1 LFLKDDYKEEITR
14 MAKQTLNYSF
24 KNAVISLEENTITE
38 YGKED
43 IKVYVL
49 SDVLKKF
56 EGENKTV
63 DINIKESS
71 DLEPSEIDGE

>member
-1 LFLKDDYKEEITR
+1 

>member
-1 LFLKDDYKEEITR
+1 
-14 MAKQTLNYSF
+14 MAKQTLNYAF

-63 DINIKESS
+63 DLSIKESS
-71 DLEPSEIDGE
+71 DIEPSEIDGE

>member
-1 LFLKDDYKEEITR
+1 V
-14 MAKQTLNYSF
+14 AKQTLNYSF

-63 DINIKESS
+63 DFNIKESS

>member
-1 LFLKDDYKEEITR
+1 V
-14 MAKQTLNYSF
+14 AKQTLNYSF

-56 EGENKTV
+56 DGENKTV
-63 DINIKESS
+63 DLTIKESS
-71 DLEPSEIDGE
+71 DIEPSEIDGE

>member
-1 LFLKDDYKEEITR
+1 

-24 KNAVISLEENTITE
+24 KNSVISLEENTITE
-38 YGKED
+38 YTKDD

-56 EGENKTV
+56 EGEGQMV
-63 DINIKESS
+63 DLTIKESS
-71 DLEPSEIDGE
+71 DLEPSSIDGEE

>member
-1 LFLKDDYKEEITR
+1 
-14 MAKQTLNYSF
+14 MAKQTLNYTF

-49 SDVLKKF
+49 SEVLKKF

-63 DINIKESS
+63 DLSIKESS
-71 DLEPSEIDGE
+71 DIEPDEIEGE

>member
-1 LFLKDDYKEEITR
+1 

-63 DINIKESS
+63 DFNIKESS

>member
-1 LFLKDDYKEEITR
+1 
-14 MAKQTLNYSF
+14 MAKQTLNYAF

>member
-1 LFLKDDYKEEITR
+1 

-63 DINIKESS
+63 DISIKESS

>member
-1 LFLKDDYKEEITR
+1 
-14 MAKQTLNYSF
+14 MVKQTLNYSF
-24 KNAVISLEENTITE
+24 KNAVISLEENTIVE

-49 SDVLKKF
+49 SEILKKF

-63 DINIKESS
+63 DLNIKESS

>member
-1 LFLKDDYKEEITR
+1 

-38 YGKED
+38 YGKDD

-63 DINIKESS
+63 DFNIKESS

>member
-1 LFLKDDYKEEITR
+1 
-14 MAKQTLNYSF
+14 MAKQTLNYTF

-38 YGKED
+38 YGKDD

-56 EGENKTV
+56 EGEDKTV
-63 DINIKESS
+63 DLTIKESS

>member
-1 LFLKDDYKEEITR
+1 

-63 DINIKESS
+63 DLTIKESS
-71 DLEPSEIDGE
+71 DLEPSEVDGE

>member
-1 LFLKDDYKEEITR
+1 MRIYEDNKEEIT
-14 MAKQTLNYSF
+14 MAKQTLNYTF
-24 KNAVISLEENTITE
+24 KNSVISLEDNTITE
-38 YGKED
+38 IGKDE

-63 DINIKESS
+63 DISIKESS
-71 DLEPSEIDGE
+71 ELEPSEIDGE

>member
-1 LFLKDDYKEEITR
+1 

-63 DINIKESS
+63 DLTIKESS

>member
-1 LFLKDDYKEEITR
+1 
-14 MAKQTLNYSF
+14 MAKQTLNYAF
-24 KNAVISLEENTITE
+24 KNAVISLEENTISE

-63 DINIKESS
+63 DLSIKESS
-71 DLEPSEIDGE
+71 DIEPSEIDGE

>member
-1 LFLKDDYKEEITR
+1 V
-14 MAKQTLNYSF
+14 AKQTLNYSF

-63 DINIKESS
+63 DLNIKESS

>member
-1 LFLKDDYKEEITR
+1 

-24 KNAVISLEENTITE
+24 KNAVISLEENTIVE

-49 SDVLKKF
+49 SEILKKF

-63 DINIKESS
+63 DLNIKESS
-71 DLEPSEIDGE
+71 DLEPSEIDCE

>member
-1 LFLKDDYKEEITR
+1 
-14 MAKQTLNYSF
+14 MAKQTLNYTF
-24 KNAVISLEENTITE
+24 KNCVISLEDNTITE

-43 IKVYVL
+43 IKTYVL

-56 EGENKTV
+56 EGEEKTV
-63 DINIKESS
+63 DISIKESS

>member
-1 LFLKDDYKEEITR
+1 

-63 DINIKESS
+63 DFNIKESS
-71 DLEPSEIDGE
+71 DLEPSEIDGEIGGKS

>member
-1 LFLKDDYKEEITR
+1 
-14 MAKQTLNYSF
+14 MAKQTLNYAF

-38 YGKED
+38 FGKDD

-49 SDVLKKF
+49 SEILKKF

-63 DINIKESS
+63 DLNIKESS

>member
-1 LFLKDDYKEEITR
+1 

-49 SDVLKKF
+49 SEVLKKF

-63 DINIKESS
+63 DLTIKESS

>member
-1 LFLKDDYKEEITR
+1 

-63 DINIKESS
+63 DISIKESS
-71 DLEPSEIDGE
+71 DLEPSEVDGE

>member
-1 LFLKDDYKEEITR
+1 
-14 MAKQTLNYSF
+14 MAKQTLNYTF

-38 YGKED
+38 YAKED

-49 SDVLKKF
+49 SEVLRKF

-63 DINIKESS
+63 DISIKESS
-71 DLEPSEIDGE
+71 DLEPSEVDGE

>member
-1 LFLKDDYKEEITR
+1 

-38 YGKED
+38 YSKED

-63 DINIKESS
+63 DISIKESS

>member
-1 LFLKDDYKEEITR
+1 

-38 YGKED
+38 YGKDD
-43 IKVYVL
+43 IKIYVL
-49 SDVLKKF
+49 SEVLKKF

-63 DINIKESS
+63 DLSIKESS

>member
-1 LFLKDDYKEEITR
+1 
-14 MAKQTLNYSF
+14 MAKQTLNYMF

-63 DINIKESS
+63 DLTIKESS